1 MKRTYSTSCTK
12 RYKLKFNFRG
22 LLVDVTNFS
31 SSQALLLLRTNNG
44 LQIFE
49 SLWLLDAPITTSLPQ
64 LAIQAIQHQLQSVLP
79 MQPCDGEAGLESARL
94 IVDEA
99 LSKVPGLAF
108 QAVTEKLC
116 AQLSQRQL
124 LRMLRVK
131 EGFTSD
137 SDLELFLKTTLLNI
151 RRWVSNEETASAR
164 GMIPLMRDRIVSHLL
179 NRYVW
184 VVRSPNGEI
193 ATFPHANPCDAEA
206 ELSRKLSQEQN
217 ELKRQGYSLEPM
229 LWVIPFIDNPL
240 RS

>member
-1 MKRTYSTSCTK
+1 M
-12 RYKLKFNFRG
+12 
-22 LLVDVTNFS
+22 
-31 SSQALLLLRTNNG
+31 LRANKG
-44 LQIFE
+44 LQLFE

-64 LAIQAIQHQLQSVLP
+64 LALQAIQHQLQSLLST
-79 MQPCDGEAGLESARL
+79 QLCGNDEELERARP
-94 IVDEA
+94 IVVDA
-99 LSKVPGLAF
+99 LAQVPGLTF

-116 AQLSQRQL
+116 TQLSQRQL

-131 EGFTSD
+131 EGFSSD
-137 SDLELFLKTTLLNI
+137 SDLEVFLKTTLLNI

-184 VVRSPNGEI
+184 VVRSPSGEI

-206 ELSRKLSQEQN
+206 ELSRKLAQEQS

-229 LWVIPFIDNPL
+229 LWVTPFIDNPL